1 MDDLDKMLYAALSK
15 EKIEK
20 EISILKEKQKN
31 AVTDDEKYYWEL
43 RIKEWDFYFD
53 LCNKVDD
60 YKKGI
65 RET

>member
-20 EISILKEKQKN
+20 EISMLKEKQKN

-43 RIKEWDFYFD
+43 RLKEWDFYFD
-53 LCNKVDD
+53 LCKKVED

-65 RET
+65 EET